1 MLVTPKLRLVRKLG
15 AGGMGAVWL
24 ADHLAL
30 STQVVV
36 KFVSEKLAWSS
47 EAMARFSREAS
58 AASQVKSPHVV
69 QMLDHGVTE
78 TGLPYIVMELLEG
91 HDLADHLTPAGL
103 PPREVV
109 PIITQLGRALTR
121 AHERGIVH
129 RDIKPSNVF
138 LCEMGG
144 GELFVKLLDFGVAKQ
159 ESATKPGE
167 ETRTGA
173 LVGSP
178 YYMSPEQLMGDK
190 SVDYRSDLWS
200 LGVLAFEALTGTRPF
215 LGETVGALTM
225 QVHAPA
231 LPRPTQRNPALP
243 HAIDAWFEKACA
255 REPGAR
261 FQSAK
266 ELADSLAT
274 ALDQEVPRGIALE
287 RSGPRPEQVGFADT
301 AQASTGDVPLGS
313 GASGGSGR
321 KTGGSGERARSSSEA
336 VSAPPPVA
344 ATGAGLSTT
353 SGSRRDAAAW
363 RPTVLIAVGALIAGV
378 VGTRVLG
385 GRSPA
390 GVGPA
395 TPSGGSSSVASVS
408 PPSVVPAPSAIAPPA
423 SATTA
428 PAESTPSAT
437 ASTPTPPPPKAPG
450 ATTVKRHAPPAPAPS
465 AAPSVARPRGSD
477 DDIR

>member
-30 STQVVV
+30 STQVAV
-36 KFVSEKLAWSS
+36 KFVVDKLAWSS
-47 EAMARFSREAS
+47 EAMARFSREAA

-78 TGLPYIVMELLEG
+78 AGLAYIVMELLEG

-109 PIITQLGRALTR
+109 PIITQLCRALAR

-144 GELFVKLLDFGVAKQ
+144 GELFVKLLDFGVAKH
-159 ESATKPGE
+159 EGGTKPGE

-178 YYMSPEQLMGDK
+178 FYMSPEQLMGDK
-190 SVDYRSDLWS
+190 SIDYRSDLWS
-200 LGVLAFEALTGTRPF
+200 LGVLTFEALTGQRPF
-215 LGETVGALTM
+215 AGETVGALTM
-225 QVHAPA
+225 QVHAPS
-231 LPRPTQRNPALP
+231 LPRPTQKNPALP
-243 HAIDAWFEKACA
+243 KAIDAWFEKACA
-255 REPGAR
+255 RDPAAR
-261 FQSAK
+261 FSGAK
-266 ELADSLAT
+266 ELADALAA

-287 RSGPRPEQVGFADT
+287 RSGPHLDQVGLADT
-301 AQASTGDVPLGS
+301 AEAPSTGERMPVRSRTGSS
-313 GASGGSGR
+313 GAQ
-321 KTGGSGERARSSSEA
+321 EA

-353 SGSRRDAAAW
+353 SGARRDASW
-363 RPTVLIAVGALIAGV
+363 RPMVIVAAVALV
-378 VGTRVLG
+378 VGVGGARLLG
-385 GRSPA
+385 GGSRGAEQVPRGEASP
-390 GVGPA
+390 
-395 TPSGGSSSVASVS
+395 S
-408 PPSVVPAPSAIAPPA
+408 
-423 SATTA
+423 
-428 PAESTPSAT
+428 
-437 ASTPTPPPPKAPG
+437 
-450 ATTVKRHAPPAPAPS
+450 APS
-465 AAPSVARPRGSD
+465 AAQVAPPTVSVVQAVPPPTPSASAVEGAPKGSAPAPPSSAPRAPSIPTAKRRAGPASTASAAPTTRPQGSD